1 MYREECND
9 ESFYKHICQPENFL
23 YLNWKN
29 VIYTHV
35 ADIVQ
40 KYLEENKEN
49 FEKIKKKI
57 IENKKMFQFVYSC
70 LYPEVYSFVEKQ
82 T

>member
-1 MYREECND
+1 M
-9 ESFYKHICQPENFL
+9 
-23 YLNWKN
+23 
-29 VIYTHV
+29 

-57 IENKKMFQFVYSC
+57 IENKKMFQFVYLY